1 MGSDVSELIVTDVAI
16 FAFLIM
22 IAAVI
27 VVSRGRRGSG
37 RRSRPRGT
45 AAEPASAGMDPRDT
59 PITPGLR
66 EEAVEPDSG
75 AHQPAEPE
83 PAEPE
88 PTASEQAE
96 PEQAEPE
103 QAEPEQAEPEQAEPE
118 QAEPEQA
125 EPSQVSEVTA
135 PEPGPDDSAAEPAG
149 HQDGAEAIAGNGQ
162 IGSYY
167 EGADQPIADYLA
179 ERGWPEEPGT
189 HDPAGRASQD

>member
-103 QAEPEQAEPEQAEPE
+103 QAEP
-118 QAEPEQA
+118 
-125 EPSQVSEVTA
+125 SQVSEVTA